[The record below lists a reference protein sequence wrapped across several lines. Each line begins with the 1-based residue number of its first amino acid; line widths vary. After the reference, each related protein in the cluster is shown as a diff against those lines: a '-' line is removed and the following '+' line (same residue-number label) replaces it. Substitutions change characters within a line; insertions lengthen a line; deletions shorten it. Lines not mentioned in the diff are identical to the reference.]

1 MTNNSNQPPAG
12 GISVTDDEAKAY
24 GGVGVVADTPAKIRL
39 FQLIAVKHAILLEA
53 KGLRHSRIRGGVRG
67 LWAKHYGLAAKT
79 PAVVVLD
86 HIKREM
92 EEIRGRIVADNQ
104 LELPL

>member
-12 GISVTDDEAKAY
+12 GISVDAIEEAYA
-24 GGVGVVADTPAKIRL
+24 GTIADTPPTIRL
-39 FQLIAVKHAILLEA
+39 FQLISAKHAILLEA

-67 LWAKHYGLAAKT
+67 MWAKHYGLAAKT

>member
-1 MTNNSNQPPAG
+1 MTNTTNRAPPG
-12 GISVTDDEAKAY
+12 GMPMANVDEAY
-24 GGVGVVADTPAKIRL
+24 GQGVAIADTPATIRL
-39 FQLIAVKHAILLEA
+39 FQLIAAKHAILLEA

-79 PAVVVLD
+79 RAVVVLD